1 MARTFVADV
10 EKQIQKKQEKLLI
23 LQEQIDIIGKLKNVR
38 SPVKLSVT
46 LLRHLL

>member
-23 LQEQIDIIGKLKNVR
+23 LQEQVDIIGKCQNAR
-38 SPVKLSVT
+38 SPVKLSVI
-46 LLRHLL
+46 

>member
-23 LQEQIDIIGKLKNVR
+23 LQEQIDITGKRKNVR

-46 LLRHLL
+46 

>member
-10 EKQIQKKQEKLLI
+10 EKQTQKKQEKLLI
-23 LQEQIDIIGKLKNVR
+23 LQEQIDIIGKRKNAR

-46 LLRHLL
+46 

>member
-10 EKQIQKKQEKLLI
+10 EKQIQKKQEKLLV
-23 LQEQIDIIGKLKNVR
+23 LQEQIDIIGKRKNVR

-46 LLRHLL
+46 